1 MDCIFFEEDKFFL
14 RSFLAEQSFARTDLE
29 KLLAEDGFVA
39 EICADEQIFLK
50 KWNFDSIKILEDK
63 SVAFEGKMPGE
74 GKLVFEPLFRIFEDQ
89 KQTVDK
95 ENCNEKI
102 IAGFKTMDEI
112 LKNAGFG
119 ENQNEDETKK
129 LTIFPGAQGILVSE
143 KQENGSFWAVVL
155 PGNLFERCAE
165 NSKDYG
171 KFQGIF
177 VHRGLEGLEAAIFT
191 RAALAYRAITKKYAF
206 CQENLEKRQADITD
220 SNFIP
225 VEYEIPVVN
234 EKLALSVD
242 AGLCVKRKKRIIPGE
257 RRFVNEKT
265 EKKRIEILKKAMEF
279 NSKLLEDFFKSGFSQ
294 NQDDQKFLER
304 RSEFIKKQ
312 AKKINFGRFYRR
324 NSKKIWGS
332 VLAVIAGFSVAFSF
346 NKENQKLAT
355 SIGLTSE
362 QTVQTLLTG
371 IHKADVTIIQEIAK
385 GKEAKSLIQQV
396 SGFYVT
402 NKQRLAMDEKD
413 GTLTPAGWLFFR
425 GKTDFWQ
432 YGITNLTVDGIQTSS
447 NFDYPKRKDKKTPLK
462 EENGKTLKKGDEIS
476 HEVSYNLIYNEGEPI
491 ITVLATTENVNLVWN
506 GKRWIVRKIS
516 GTGKTFRN
524 SYSVKNYKKD
534 YLDCLE
540 KTGKDVKKAAE
551 LLRQKYD
558 FVPSEIDL
566 KDEVPYMIKKYN
578 SSAAKEFE

>member
-1 MDCIFFEEDKFFL
+1 MDCIFFEEDKIFL

-29 KLLAEDGFVA
+29 KLLAEDGFAA
-39 EICADEQIFLK
+39 EICADGQILLK

-95 ENCNEKI
+95 ENCSEKI
-102 IAGFKTMDEI
+102 IAVFKAMDEI
-112 LKNAGFG
+112 LKNAGFD

-225 VEYEIPVVN
+225 VEYEISAVT

-265 EKKRIEILKKAMEF
+265 EKNRIEILKKALEF

-294 NQDDQKFLER
+294 NQGDQKFLER

-312 AKKINFGRFYRR
+312 A
-324 NSKKIWGS
+324 
-332 VLAVIAGFSVAFSF
+332 
-346 NKENQKLAT
+346 QKLK
-355 SIGLTSE
+355 L
-362 QTVQTLLTG
+362 
-371 IHKADVTIIQEIAK
+371 
-385 GKEAKSLIQQV
+385 
-396 SGFYVT
+396 
-402 NKQRLAMDEKD
+402 
-413 GTLTPAGWLFFR
+413 
-425 GKTDFWQ
+425 
-432 YGITNLTVDGIQTSS
+432 
-447 NFDYPKRKDKKTPLK
+447 
-462 EENGKTLKKGDEIS
+462 
-476 HEVSYNLIYNEGEPI
+476 
-491 ITVLATTENVNLVWN
+491 
-506 GKRWIVRKIS
+506 
-516 GTGKTFRN
+516 
-524 SYSVKNYKKD
+524 
-534 YLDCLE
+534 
-540 KTGKDVKKAAE
+540 
-551 LLRQKYD
+551 
-558 FVPSEIDL
+558 
-566 KDEVPYMIKKYN
+566 
-578 SSAAKEFE
+578 